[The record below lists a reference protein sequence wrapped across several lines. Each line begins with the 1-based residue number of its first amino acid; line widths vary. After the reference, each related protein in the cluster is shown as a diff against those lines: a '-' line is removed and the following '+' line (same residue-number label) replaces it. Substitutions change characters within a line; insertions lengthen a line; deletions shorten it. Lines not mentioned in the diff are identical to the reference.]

1 MKNNLMIFER
11 KEQAVVS
18 SRVIAERFD
27 KQHQHVTQAIENL
40 ISENSL
46 VKSMFIKSYY
56 ETERGRAYK
65 EYLMNYI
72 DAFNKMEAFIQ
83 ERRSSEWLLTR
94 KQGKL
99 IRRCETDMLA
109 NLVEYAESQGS
120 RNMRGKVYTVYSKL
134 INDLVGIQSG
144 QRDSVPFKTISVIA
158 FLEDMVLHTVEEEM
172 KKGTHYKDIYQLC
185 KKNGEQIMRFAYLPK
200 FAEKAS

>member
-1 MKNNLMIFER
+1 MNRDGFSLLVMGFTG
-11 KEQAVVS
+11 KEAL
-18 SRVIAERFD
+18 EW
-27 KQHQHVTQAIENL
+27 KL
-40 ISENSL
+40 
-46 VKSMFIKSYY
+46 K
-56 ETERGRAYK
+56 
-65 EYLMNYI
+65 YI

>member
-1 MKNNLMIFER
+1 MHKVLPDFLNFTFQPYSQLHE
-11 KEQAVVS
+11 
-18 SRVIAERFD
+18 
-27 KQHQHVTQAIENL
+27 L
-40 ISENSL
+40 NSICSL
-46 VKSMFIKSYY
+46 QLYY

-65 EYLMNYI
+65 EYLMNRDGFSLLVMGFTGKETLEWKLKYI

-120 RNMRGKVYTVYSKL
+120 RNMRGKGIYSL
-134 INDLVGIQSG
+134 
-144 QRDSVPFKTISVIA
+144 F
-158 FLEDMVLHTVEEEM
+158 
-172 KKGTHYKDIYQLC
+172 
-185 KKNGEQIMRFAYLPK
+185 
-200 FAEKAS
+200 

>member
-1 MKNNLMIFER
+1 
-11 KEQAVVS
+11 
-18 SRVIAERFD
+18 
-27 KQHQHVTQAIENL
+27 
-40 ISENSL
+40 
-46 VKSMFIKSYY
+46 
-56 ETERGRAYK
+56 
-65 EYLMNYI
+65 
-72 DAFNKMEAFIQ
+72 
-83 ERRSSEWLLTR
+83 
-94 KQGKL
+94 
-99 IRRCETDMLA
+99 
-109 NLVEYAESQGS
+109 
-120 RNMRGKVYTVYSKL
+120 MRGKVYTVYSKL

>member
-1 MKNNLMIFER
+1 MRMY
-11 KEQAVVS
+11 
-18 SRVIAERFD
+18 
-27 KQHQHVTQAIENL
+27 
-40 ISENSL
+40 ISEMRINCAGESGIVYRIL
-46 VKSMFIKSYY
+46 IVDDEKIERTGLRLLLDKMDQKFEI
-56 ETERGRAYK
+56 TEAVNGK
-65 EYLMNYI
+65 EALEWKLKYI